1 MYCSTCGR
9 AVTPGLSYCN
19 HCGAKLNQGERVG
32 RPAELRPE
40 SLVATISA
48 VFILGLTIITMLMGM
63 MKVILGLPVDQVL
76 AFSLLPF
83 ILMLVLEGLF
93 IRLLLQRTKAIEGTR
108 SQELSKQQVTNQLD
122 PAQPRELPENMPSVT
137 ENTTRAFDPIYT
149 ERK

>member
-19 HCGAKLNQGERVG
+19 HCGARLNQGERLG
-32 RPAELRPE
+32 KSAELRPE

-48 VFILGLTIITMLMGM
+48 VFILGLTIITILMGV
-63 MKVILGLPVDQVL
+63 MKVVLGLPVDQVL
-76 AFSLLPF
+76 GFSVLPF

-93 IRLLLQRTKAIEGTR
+93 IKLLMQRTKVKGTHGR
-108 SQELSKQQVTNQLD
+108 ELSKQQVTNQLEQ
-122 PAQPRELPENMPSVT
+122 AQPRELPENMPSVT
-137 ENTTRAFDPIYT
+137 EHTTRVLEPMSN